1 MGRGILT
8 QDVGKDGGSWV
19 GEELLVLGFV
29 LKLCA
34 WVFRHMA
41 SVRIDIVVS
50 LDVSSLGTAIRG
62 SSHSR
67 YYLICDNHQILGD
80 RLEVR

>member
-1 MGRGILT
+1 
-8 QDVGKDGGSWV
+8 
-19 GEELLVLGFV
+19 
-29 LKLCA
+29 
-34 WVFRHMA
+34 MA